1 MVGYMTTHN
10 PNLSSYSKNEERWN
24 AITHGLGAVASA
36 IATLCL
42 LSTIPFSEKVK
53 WVSIAVYGVSLVT
66 LFSASTLYHSL
77 FIAGARRWLKTFD
90 HCAIYLLIAGT
101 YTPFLLIGL
110 NTSLALALMWVIW
123 LVALLGVLFKLRFVD
138 RYKRLSVGLYLLMGW
153 LSLIAIYQMWLMLPL
168 TSLILLAAGG
178 LTYSLGVLFY
188 VAKTLPYHHA
198 IWHLFVL
205 GGASCHFIAVAHLL

>member
-1 MVGYMTTHN
+1 MTTHN
-10 PNLSSYSKNEERWN
+10 PILSSYSKNEERWN
-24 AITHGLGAVASA
+24 AITHALGAVASA

-42 LSTIPFSEKVK
+42 LSAIPFSEKVK

-66 LFSASTLYHSL
+66 LFTASTLYHSL
-77 FIAGARRWLKTFD
+77 FIAGARRWLKILD

-110 NTSLALALMWVIW
+110 NTSLALTLMWVIW

-178 LTYSLGVLFY
+178 VTYSLGVFFY